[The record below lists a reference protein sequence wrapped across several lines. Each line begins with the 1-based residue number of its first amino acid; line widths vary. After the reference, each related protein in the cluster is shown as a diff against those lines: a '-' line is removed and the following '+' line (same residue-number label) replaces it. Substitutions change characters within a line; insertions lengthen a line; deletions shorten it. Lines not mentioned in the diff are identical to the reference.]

1 VRIAFV
7 SQPGHTVQPAVGSLE
22 LWSWQVAQRL
32 APDHDVVVYAS
43 RPPDGHEADPVV
55 AGVRYRFVDHSVDR
69 RLSAV
74 LRRVWRVF
82 PPTRGFFA
90 SAFYPLTYWVRVGLD
105 LRRSGADVAH
115 VFNYTQAVPILRR
128 LAPDVKLVLHMQ
140 CEWLTQLDW
149 RMLERRL
156 RHADRILACSTALT
170 EGAQARFP
178 MHSSKFYTVFNGVD
192 AGALANV
199 DRRRGETS
207 SRVLYVGR
215 VSPEKG
221 LHVLADALGL
231 LVERGRDLTLTIVGE
246 ESLIPFEMAVA
257 IADND
262 LVRNLGEFYRGSY
275 TETVQ
280 SRLPP
285 AAQGRLRFVGPVPYA
300 LLPEFYRDADLFV
313 LPSVLE
319 AFGMP
324 LAEALA
330 AGVPAVASRTGGIV
344 DIVEDGVTGLLV
356 EPGDSLALARAIERL
371 LDDGDLRSR
380 VAEAGRVKAAASFD
394 WAVVAA
400 CLEAQLWAATGRAA
414 PVDSRGIECA
424 SA

>member
-22 LWSWQVAQRL
+22 LWTWQVAQRL
-32 APDHDVVVYAS
+32 AADHEVVIYAS
-43 RPPDGHEADPVV
+43 RPPRGRNAD
-55 AGVRYRFVDHSVDR
+55 AAARGIRYRFVDHAVDK
-69 RLSAV
+69 RLSGV

-82 PPTRGFFA
+82 PSTKAFFA
-90 SAFYPLTYWVRVGLD
+90 SSFYPFVYWVRVGLD
-105 LRRSGADVAH
+105 LRRSGAEVAH
-115 VFNYTQAVPILRR
+115 VFNYTQALPILRR

-140 CEWLTQLDW
+140 CEWLTQLDC

-156 RHADRILACSTALT
+156 RRADRILTCGTALT
-170 EGAQARFP
+170 EGARIRFP
-178 MHSSKFYTVFNGVD
+178 MHASKCHTVFNGVD
-192 AGALANV
+192 AAALTNGLQ
-199 DRRRGETS
+199 RRRDAS

-221 LHVLADALGL
+221 LHVLADAFDL
-231 LVERGRDLTLTIVGE
+231 LIERGRDLTLTIVGE
-246 ESLIPFEMAVA
+246 ESVIPLEMVVA

-262 LVRNLGEFYRGSY
+262 LVRGLREFYGDSY
-275 TETVQ
+275 AETIRA
-280 SRLPP
+280 RLAP
-285 AAQGRLRFVGPVPYA
+285 AARDRLRFVGPVLYER
-300 LLPEFYRDADLFV
+300 LPEFYRDADLFV

-356 EPGDSLALARAIERL
+356 EPGDADALAHAMERM

-380 VAEAGRVKAAASFD
+380 VAEAGRLKAAAYFD
-394 WAVVAA
+394 WNVVATS
-400 CLEAQLWAATGRAA
+400 LEAQLRGAIGGRA
-414 PVDSRGIECA
+414 PVDSHGVECA
-424 SA
+424 ST